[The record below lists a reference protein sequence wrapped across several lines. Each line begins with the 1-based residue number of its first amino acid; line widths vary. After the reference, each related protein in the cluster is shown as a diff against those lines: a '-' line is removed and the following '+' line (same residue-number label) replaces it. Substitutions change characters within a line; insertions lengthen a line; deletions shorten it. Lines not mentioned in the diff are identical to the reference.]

1 MTPADRGR
9 FPATCVTLKDGR
21 AGTLR
26 FLRADDG
33 ERLGDFYEGLDA
45 EAGRFYWPHALDR
58 EHARANASRADSPV
72 EVVLVLETPTGA
84 IGGYAWY
91 RWRDADAP
99 SSGFGICI
107 AVDYQS
113 CGAGRVLMERLLE
126 IAKEVGPPRMCLTC
140 QHANFRAVEL
150 YQKLGFR
157 VTREGLLGGRRQWPP
172 EPQYW
177 LEKAVR

>member
-1 MTPADRGR
+1 MTAADRER
-9 FPATCVTLKDGR
+9 FPPTRVALKDGR
-21 AGTLR
+21 AAALR
-26 FLRADDG
+26 FLRSNDG
-33 ERLGDFYEGLDA
+33 ERLGDFYEGLDENA
-45 EAGRFYWPHALDR
+45 FRFYAPHPHDR
-58 EHARANASRADSPV
+58 EHALANAARADSPL

-91 RWRDADAP
+91 RWQEAAP

-126 IAKEVGPPRMCLTC
+126 IARVIGPPRMCLTC
-140 QHANFRAVEL
+140 QHANVRAVEL

-157 VTREGLLGGRRQWPP
+157 VTREGLLGARGQWPA

-177 LEKAVR
+177 MERPVR